1 MSDMV
6 LNTPFYLR
14 FEGINHS
21 FFSNITILDFSN
33 HKSFGPLSHV
43 LDFNKKS
50 LLSCCY
56 EINIFHYLLIQSTIV
71 HSLKPKKKKKKEIT
85 HTHSEIR

>member
-33 HKSFGPLSHV
+33 HKSFGPLSQV

-50 LLSCCY
+50 LLSFCY

-71 HSLKPKKKKKKEIT
+71 HSLKPKQKREIT

>member
-33 HKSFGPLSHV
+33 HKSFGPLPQV

-50 LLSCCY
+50 LLSFCY

-71 HSLKPKKKKKKEIT
+71 HSLKPKQKREIT

>member
-50 LLSCCY
+50 LLSFCY
-56 EINIFHYLLIQSTIV
+56 ETNIFHYLLIQSTIV
-71 HSLKPKKKKKKEIT
+71 HSLKPKQKREIT